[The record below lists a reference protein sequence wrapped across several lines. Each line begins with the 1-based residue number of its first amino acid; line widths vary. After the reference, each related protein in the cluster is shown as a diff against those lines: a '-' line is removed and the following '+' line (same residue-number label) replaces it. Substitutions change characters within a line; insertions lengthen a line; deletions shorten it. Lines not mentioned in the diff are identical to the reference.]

1 MGVATAIS
9 LGLAAAGGIKQAI
22 DASNAKAEADNAAEQ
37 EANKLARINE
47 ADKFKN
53 LQVPTLGLELA
64 QQNIQAR
71 QAQDLQGL
79 RDIGAA
85 GVLGGLTAVNQQG
98 RAEDLALSEQ
108 AQNMQ
113 YQRDLA
119 QAQNAQQ
126 IEQNRMQREAGLAQ
140 SRLAGAQAMGAQ
152 ARMAEQAAY
161 TGLAENAMNA
171 AFTHEYFKDNN
182 KGVQNNASGIPAGTP
197 QVSANSTGVP
207 PTVAQQSYAQP
218 VGTAPLNNQN
228 NVSGWQNGVFNPQI
242 AAMPVQNTAQPK
254 VSYPGMYNV
263 NTGDALNDMYNRNAA
278 LGNLWMYVNPRF

>member
-22 DASNAKAEADNAAEQ
+22 DASNAKAEADNAAQQ

-64 QQNIQAR
+64 QQNMQAR

-79 RDIGAA
+79 QDIGAA
-85 GVLGGLTAVNQQG
+85 GVLGGLTKLETQG
-98 RAEDLALSEQ
+98 RAEDLALSAQ
-108 AQNMQ
+108 AQEMQ
-113 YQRDLA
+113 YARNQA

-171 AFTHEYFKDNN
+171 AFTSEYFKGN
-182 KGVQNNASGIPAGTP
+182 KTPPAAAASVPAGTP
-197 QVSANSTGVP
+197 QVSANSTGVA

-218 VGTAPLNNQN
+218 AGTAPLNNQN
-228 NVSGWQNGVFNPQI
+228 NVSGWQTGVYAPKI
-242 AAMPVQNTAQPK
+242 ATMPNITTDLSGLRAAQGDYEK
-254 VSYPGMYNV
+254 WLTLGGQ
-263 NTGDALNDMYNRNAA
+263 TGDPLNDMYQRKA
-278 LGNLWMYVNPRF
+278 LLGY